1 MEFHCSILPSETH
14 PGPWVFTLRQI
25 KTLCQDISQES
36 FWYPRHE
43 TFITSPKLIEKFHDS
58 TQIKHEVNALF
69 QSHWDPQGSE
79 NAQRLGATLH
89 GQDVMLQE
97 QDPGLSVQSEGS
109 STSGT
114 TFPVNAF
121 SRGRNAFTVC
131 TVASPSLYLGSC
143 STDIPTELSM
153 LEVSFKGY
161 RSRERERDKK
171 RGVIIRTDFFFQTE
185 IKK

>member
-1 MEFHCSILPSETH
+1 MDQGILEVTNYADEAEMEFHCSILPSETH

-43 TFITSPKLIEKFHDS
+43 TFITSPKLIEKFHDG
-58 TQIKHEVNALF
+58 TQIKHEVNALL
-69 QSHWDPQGSE
+69 QSHWDPQRSE

-89 GQDVMLQE
+89 GQDVTLQE
-97 QDPGLSVQSEGS
+97 QDPGLSVQREGS

-121 SRGRNAFTVC
+121 SKRQKCIHCVHCGFTI
-131 TVASPSLYLGSC
+131 TVPWQL
-143 STDIPTELSM
+143 
-153 LEVSFKGY
+153 
-161 RSRERERDKK
+161 
-171 RGVIIRTDFFFQTE
+171 QH
-185 IKK
+185 